1 MLGKIEQNKYVTEK
15 DNEVDEKKNDEGKR
29 RKRLEQVNYQM
40 FPEDLMEQ
48 TNDLSGTN
56 LM

>member
-1 MLGKIEQNKYVTEK
+1 MLGRIEHNKYVTEK
-15 DNEVDEKKNDEGKR
+15 DNEVDEIKNDEGKR

-40 FPEDLMEQ
+40 FPEDLIDQ
-48 TNDLSGTN
+48 TNDFSGPN